1 MYVCMYIALVS
12 APYVVDAKPKFSC
25 QIRGDGNIIKG
36 IIMKEYQIT
45 TGICRRGFVECVK
58 YKTESVVQYV
68 SRLRSLLQCYLDSR
82 KATTFPDLMD
92 LMIVDHVKDSL
103 TQEEKYYVGEKEADG
118 CLKSTEIAKLIDV
131 YQAIRLEERGKV
143 KPRHD
148 YKQSNKQQNKPYAE
162 GKDADL

>member
-45 TGICRRGFVECVK
+45 PGICRRGFVGCLK
-58 YKTESVVQYV
+58 FKTESVVQYV

-82 KATTFPDLMD
+82 KVITFTELMD
-92 LMIVDHVKDSL
+92 LMNSDHVKDSL
-103 TQEEKYYVGEKEADG
+103 TQEEKYYVGEKESDG
-118 CLKSTEIAKLIDV
+118 CLKRS
-131 YQAIRLEERGKV
+131 EE
-143 KPRHD
+143 H
-148 YKQSNKQQNKPYAE
+148 
-162 GKDADL
+162 